1 MELLDFG
8 KYILLADELLN
19 RSTRYYTVNNVKM
32 PTFTLKVTETGSTTS
47 SSTSKTTTSS
57 STTSGTTTSST
68 TTSGTTTSGTTT
80 SNTAP

>member
-32 PTFTLKVTETGSTTS
+32 PTFTLKVTENGSTTS

-57 STTSGTTTSST
+57 TSSTSGSTTTGSTTTGTTTT
-68 TTSGTTTSGTTT
+68 TTSGSQ
-80 SNTAP
+80 P